1 MCVCVWEGERER
13 GDREHERG
21 GEEGSI
27 PTLPPLLMCVC
38 VCVVLCVCVRTHA
51 KGEGEG
57 KERDGESVRETDLR

>member
-1 MCVCVWEGERER
+1 MCVWEGERER

-38 VCVVLCVCVRTHA
+38 VCEHVCACVLCCVCVYARTRREKV
-51 KGEGEG
+51 KGKREM
-57 KERDGESVRETDLR
+57 ESV